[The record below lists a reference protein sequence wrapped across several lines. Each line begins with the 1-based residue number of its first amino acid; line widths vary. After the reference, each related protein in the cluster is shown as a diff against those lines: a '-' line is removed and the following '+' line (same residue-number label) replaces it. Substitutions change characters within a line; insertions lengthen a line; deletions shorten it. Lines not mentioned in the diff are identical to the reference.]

1 MTPFDRIISCVRKLP
16 SLQFGLKWFPNLE
29 PHVNNNADLPP
40 FGFPP
45 DATEVSDCNQMV
57 LRNAMDAMDALGD
70 GCQRILEIGV
80 NRNGDRSFT
89 RVIADNKRASASYLG
104 VDTED
109 RADVEDVATKRWFL
123 KCNSHE
129 QDTVRAR
136 LAELGMNELDLI
148 LIDGWHS
155 VNTTVNDFSYG
166 DMLRVGGM
174 VVVHDTNAHP
184 GPVALF
190 DAVDE
195 RVFEKHRYCTAEN
208 DMGISTFTRIK

>member
-29 PHVNNNADLPP
+29 PHVSNDRDLPP

-57 LRNAMDAMDALGD
+57 LRNAMDQMGE

-80 NRNGDRSFT
+80 SRNGDRSFT
-89 RVIADNKRASASYLG
+89 RVIADNKNPSARYLG
-104 VDTED
+104 VDTEE
-109 RADVEDVATKRWFL
+109 RPGVEDENTRRWFL
-123 KCNSHE
+123 QCNSHE
-129 QDTVRAR
+129 QDTVRNR
-136 LAELGMNELDLI
+136 LRELDMAELDLI

-155 VNTTVNDFSYG
+155 VKTAVNDFGYA
-166 DMLRVGGM
+166 DMLRVGGI
-174 VVVHDTNAHP
+174 VVVHDTNTHP

-190 DAVDE
+190 DAIDE
-195 RVFEKHRYCTAEN
+195 RIFEKHRYCTAEN